1 MNKTKNTMTKENGSS
16 KYELLAERMKHER
29 ELLEL
34 KLAHEKELRESQEK
48 SNALALELKSIEYE
62 KRLSD
67 LNHAHREQVEDKAK
81 FLLKETYET
90 FKRDFDSWKE
100 TLMKEVNEHHAV
112 AESRA
117 KAYGIIAVVISSIFG
132 VIIHFWH

>member
-1 MNKTKNTMTKENGSS
+1 MIKEPNG

-29 ELLEL
+29 EMLEL
-34 KLAHEKELRESQEK
+34 KLAHEKELREAQEK
-48 SNALALELKSIEYE
+48 SSNLALELKSIEYE

-81 FLLKETYET
+81 FLLKETYEV
-90 FKRDFDSWKE
+90 FKRDFDGWKE
-100 TLMKEVNEHHAV
+100 TLMKEVIAHHAI
-112 AESRA
+112 AESRS
-117 KAYGIIAVVISSIFG
+117 KSYGVIAVVVSAILG